1 LPSKIEIELI
11 FSYLPMATLIIAF
24 RDKNEE
30 KNARSQFE
38 NIYLITTDKL

>member
-1 LPSKIEIELI
+1 LPSKIEFELI

-30 KNARSQFE
+30 KECQES
-38 NIYLITTDKL
+38 I